1 MKRFTRSIKFA
12 VLVCLT
18 GFVVACAST
27 SVNYA
32 EKILGKWDT
41 EVNGFPITV
50 DISETEIGVVGFG
63 QSIPYNL
70 AKDVISFDFQGPQV
84 ARIAFV
90 NDDVMNQTNTATQSV
105 QVFTRQ
111 KP

>member
-1 MKRFTRSIKFA
+1 MKRFTRSLKFA

-18 GFVVACAST
+18 GFMVACAST

-41 EVNGFPITV
+41 DVNGFPITV
-50 DISETEIGVVGFG
+50 EISETEIGVVGFG
-63 QSIPYNL
+63 QSIPYSL
-70 AKDVISFDFQGPQV
+70 AENVISFDFQGPQV
-84 ARIAFV
+84 ASIEFV
-90 NDDVMNQTNTATQSV
+90 SDDVMNQTNTATNVV
-105 QVFTRQ
+105 QVFNRQ